1 MNFIHRYPWWNSLIF
16 FGSLFHSH
24 SISCPLP
31 TFIMNFNCYLKQYQ
45 LYSEYILMEI
55 VSKPNTNYIKRNW
68 CIVLL
73 VRCFFLLKKSLWLI
87 IINLTHM
94 NAQNTHRNTHTLLL
108 FSAHS
113 RNLSHMGGYNWFVV
127 FIFRRR
133 RFRCWYCWC
142 CFRRRRQEYTHHI
155 DWHIPVRQAQTQQ

>member
-55 VSKPNTNYIKRNW
+55 VSKPNTNYIKRNR

-94 NAQNTHRNTHTLLL
+94 NAQNTHRNIHTPCYCFQHIHGIYRIWVDIIGLLYL
-108 FSAHS
+108 F
-113 RNLSHMGGYNWFVV
+113 FVV
-127 FIFRRR
+127 VVAFVVDIVVVFVVVDKN
-133 RFRCWYCWC
+133 
-142 CFRRRRQEYTHHI
+142 THITLI
-155 DWHIPVRQAQTQQ
+155 DTYP